1 MNKKLPLWF
10 KLISSSLVSKVLL
23 EVEVAV
29 KTVAQG
35 GNLRILVNL

>member
-1 MNKKLPLWF
+1 MNKKLPLSF
-10 KLISSSLVSKVLL
+10 KLISSYLVSKVLL

-35 GNLRILVNL
+35 SNLRILVNL